1 MDAEKQLTP
10 SQRYY
15 QSHKEQRKA
24 YGREYYHKN
33 RDKILQGLKDT
44 KTSKP
49 ASDRPKLEKNLSSP
63 IIDASGC
70 FLVCFD

>member
-1 MDAEKQLTP
+1 MDETKLTP

-15 QSHKEQRKA
+15 QSHKEQRKE
-24 YGREYYHKN
+24 YGRSYYHKN
-33 RDKILQGLKDT
+33 REKILKGLKDT
-44 KTSKP
+44 KTAKP
-49 ASDRPKLEKNLSSP
+49 TSDKPKSEKNLSSP